1 MKNKR
6 IIAFISREVRLH
18 KVNDHVSP
26 LWGTVYPL
34 VQNSHQHYMETSVLE
49 NIIVCLTELSINY
62 NYKELVRRWHWYPTT
77 RLRCSYCHCVKHYNN
92 SLVHRPS
99 ASVVPTCLLNY
110 YICSHREDKW
120 NTASHE
126 PLSNINQ
133 SINLPD

>member
-77 RLRCSYCHCVKHYNN
+77 RLRFAPAGILY
-92 SLVHRPS
+92 
-99 ASVVPTCLLNY
+99 PTVEKRG
-110 YICSHREDKW
+110 H
-120 NTASHE
+120 
-126 PLSNINQ
+126 
-133 SINLPD
+133 LPYVT